1 MNEGVHMSKR
11 MMARAAAV
19 LLAVG
24 GSLGAAGGA
33 AVANAAPDDC
43 SGGRVCV
50 YDNINYSTQLG
61 WRAAGF
67 ALQDI
72 SSGNNDK
79 MSSWSN
85 NSGTNACWY
94 TDANGGGVGLA
105 MNQYTDNHD
114 VGWPWND
121 SMSSW
126 KARAADL
133 D

>member
-1 MNEGVHMSKR
+1 MI
-11 MMARAAAV
+11 ARAAAV

-24 GSLGAAGGA
+24 SLGFAGA
-33 AVANAAPDDC
+33 AVANAAPSDC

-50 YDNINYSTQLG
+50 YDNINYRTQLG

-67 ALQDI
+67 ALQDV

-94 TDANGGGVGLA
+94 TSANGGGVGLA
-105 MNQYTDNHD
+105 MNQYTDNPD

-121 SMSSW
+121 TMSSW
-126 KARAADL
+126 KGSSC
-133 D
+133 